1 MENARMAKEARDR
14 EKVYN
19 ETLYNML
26 RPDYKD
32 EKGTYEWMFGGKVAW
47 ISERYFAVADG
58 VVSCIF
64 FELYLLLYYLLFF
77 LLSHSSPQAMQL
89 R

>member
-1 MENARMAKEARDR
+1 MLEQMRLRQIENARIAKEARDR

-32 EKGTYEWMFGGKVAW
+32 DKGKGHGCLLRLVAP
-47 ISERYFAVADG
+47 RG
-58 VVSCIF
+58 
-64 FELYLLLYYLLFF
+64 
-77 LLSHSSPQAMQL
+77 LSAWT
-89 R
+89 

>member
-1 MENARMAKEARDR
+1 MEQMRLRQMESARMAKEARDR

-32 EKGTYEWMFGGKVAW
+32 DQG
-47 ISERYFAVADG
+47 
-58 VVSCIF
+58 
-64 FELYLLLYYLLFF
+64 LF
-77 LLSHSSPQAMQL
+77 
-89 R
+89 

>member
-1 MENARMAKEARDR
+1 MLEQMRLRQMENARMAKEARDR

-32 EKGTYEWMFGGKVAW
+32 EGEEQSECFG
-47 ISERYFAVADG
+47 FDDG
-58 VVSCIF
+58 RK
-64 FELYLLLYYLLFF
+64 E
-77 LLSHSSPQAMQL
+77 
-89 R
+89 

>member
-26 RPDYKD
+26 RPDYKGGGGGNLHVWFLGD
-32 EKGTYEWMFGGKVAW
+32 MFK
-47 ISERYFAVADG
+47 
-58 VVSCIF
+58 
-64 FELYLLLYYLLFF
+64 LFI
-77 LLSHSSPQAMQL
+77 L
-89 R
+89 

>member
-47 ISERYFAVADG
+47 ISERYFA
-58 VVSCIF
+58 
-64 FELYLLLYYLLFF
+64 
-77 LLSHSSPQAMQL
+77 
-89 R
+89 RR